1 VCPDLVCIGT
11 PHLYVA
17 DLLRE
22 IRHDRTVNR
31 HIHVL
36 HGIEDCELDW
46 YYKNCQATIYPSKY
60 EGWGLP
66 VAESLGHGRMCLA
79 SNATSI
85 PEISSDLPEFFDP
98 FDVHGLVTLV
108 ERVLDD
114 PDWVRDREETIRETF
129 QPTSWLETAAQ
140 VLAAIDGPAEQS
152 RRSAWPCLTPGN
164 EASESAVFPRGR
176 TLKTA

>member
-1 VCPDLVCIGT
+1 
-11 PHLYVA
+11 
-17 DLLRE
+17 
-22 IRHDRTVNR
+22 
-31 HIHVL
+31 
-36 HGIEDCELDW
+36 
-46 YYKNCQATIYPSKY
+46 
-60 EGWGLP
+60 
-66 VAESLGHGRMCLA
+66 MA

-129 QPTSWLETAAQ
+129 QPTSWQETAAQ

-152 RRSAWPCLTPGN
+152 RRSAWPYLTQGN
-164 EASESAVFPRGR
+164 EASESAVFPSGR